1 MRFGLIGT
9 GGIGHI
15 RVQALDRMKNCELSA
30 VTDVDKERARA
41 LASSFSNKKI
51 SVFNDYR
58 QMLAS
63 DSVDAVIVSTPP
75 QFHEEITISALEAGK
90 HVLCEKPLAN
100 SVEACRR
107 MVEASRRA

>member
-15 RVQALDRMKNCELSA
+15 RAQALDVMKDCDLSA

-41 LASSFSNKKI
+41 LGSSFSGKI
-51 SVFNDYR
+51 SVFDDYR
-58 QMLAS
+58 SMLAS

-75 QFHEEITISALEAGK
+75 QFHEEITISALEAGI
-90 HVLCEKPLAN
+90 E
-100 SVEACRR
+100 R
-107 MVEASRRA
+107 

>member
-15 RVQALDRMKNCELSA
+15 RAQALNGMKNCELSA

-41 LASSFSNKKI
+41 LASSFSNKI
-51 SVFNDYR
+51 SVFDDCR

-75 QFHEEITISALEAGK
+75 QFHEEITVSALSPDTPDCPSLKLRG
-90 HVLCEKPLAN
+90 CIT
-100 SVEACRR
+100 
-107 MVEASRRA
+107 SRLWAAAL